1 MGALFDK
8 LLDQQFDLNY
18 DYNDEDRFEYTD
30 QSSRLK
36 KEIYTDARS
45 TTTDYTYA
53 PTIVTNSPN
62 ASANP
67 SLKKE
72 TTTSPQ
78 ITTPDE
84 TNINPIMQRPESRTD
99 TTEETES
106 SSDSSGFTL
115 IALAGAVVAGLYF
128 WTK

>member
-1 MGALFDK
+1 MGAIFDK

-30 QSSRLK
+30 QSSRIN

-53 PTIVTNSPN
+53 PTIVTNSPY

-72 TTTSPQ
+72 IATSPQ
-78 ITTPDE
+78 ISTPDE
-84 TNINPIMQRPESRTD
+84 TNINPTMQRPESRT
-99 TTEETES
+99 ETNQDSES
-106 SSDSSGFTL
+106 STDSSGFTL
-115 IALAGAVVAGLYF
+115 IALAGAAVAGLYF